1 MKPYLL
7 LALFTLG
14 AIALVYLIIFGISLF
29 KASKKADE
37 DIQQFL
43 DNERE

>member
-7 LALFTLG
+7 LLLFIAG
-14 AIALVYLIIFGISLF
+14 AIALVYLFAIAWGLF
-29 KASKKADE
+29 VNAKKADE
-37 DIQQFL
+37 EIQQFL